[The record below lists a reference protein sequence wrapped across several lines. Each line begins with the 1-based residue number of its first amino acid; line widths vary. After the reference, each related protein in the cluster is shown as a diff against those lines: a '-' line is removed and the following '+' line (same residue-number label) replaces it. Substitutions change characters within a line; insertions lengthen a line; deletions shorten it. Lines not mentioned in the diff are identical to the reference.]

1 MCPSSCQNQ
10 TLCNNIYTD
19 KDINKNEA
27 FESLIRAEN
36 EHTEIDSLRTPQT
49 QACTG
54 RVSEISGEAVTAGMD
69 GLVRAAELWR
79 DWIAAG
85 AETKYRLWA
94 NSSPLEQSVLAYLW
108 VGTNAFWLIDK
119 KTTKRQIKK
128 KHLLELTNLED
139 HKFPTTQKLRCH
151 QIALGSVEHLLL
163 LTAIHAKSSLD
174 A

>member
-54 RVSEISGEAVTAGMD
+54 RVSEISGEAVTARMD
-69 GLVRAAELWR
+69 GLVRLQSC
-79 DWIAAG
+79 G
-85 AETKYRLWA
+85 ETGLLQVQRLSTVSGLILA
-94 NSSPLEQSVLAYLW
+94 LSNSQSLLTS
-108 VGTNAFWLIDK
+108 G
-119 KTTKRQIKK
+119 
-128 KHLLELTNLED
+128 LELM
-139 HKFPTTQKLRCH
+139 PS
-151 QIALGSVEHLLL
+151 G
-163 LTAIHAKSSLD
+163 
-174 A
+174 